1 MGHTPF
7 HNLTISRTSHV
18 DWIMVL
24 SLLLLGLIG
33 LFVLLTIQPALFWQQ
48 LVFLL
53 IGFFLVWGVSKL
65 DVAILWWLA
74 PYGYIVSLLFLCL
87 TYLGPHI
94 RGATRWIMIGSQ
106 QLQPSEIFKPFVIL
120 FFARLISQL
129 SPRSAKT
136 WGMHALVCI
145 IPFLLVFKQPDLGT
159 SIVYVTSWLS
169 MMVAGGFP
177 VLALIMIAGTG
188 MMSFPSLWRHLQPY
202 QQSRIMTFIN
212 PAIDPQGAGYNALQA
227 MIAVGSGQLFGK
239 GLGMGTQ
246 SHMRFL
252 PEFHTDFIFA
262 TLIEEL
268 GFIGGLVIF
277 GLYIT
282 LLWRMIA
289 PYIRGNQVQTF
300 GFLYTIG
307 FFTMVLSQIVINAGM
322 NMGIIPVTGITLP
335 FVSYGGSS
343 LLGIS
348 LGFGMLL
355 GFRRKGLTDDRI
367 AIT

>member
-1 MGHTPF
+1 MGHTTF
-7 HNLTISRTSHV
+7 HTDAVGRRSEIDYV
-18 DWIMVL
+18 MVL
-24 SLLLLGLIG
+24 SLILLGLFG
-33 LFVLLTIQPALFWQQ
+33 LFVLLTIQQSLFWQQ
-48 LVFLL
+48 LIFLL
-53 IGFFLVWGVSKL
+53 LGACIVWAVSKL
-65 DVAILWWLA
+65 DIIILSWFA
-74 PYGYIVSLLFLCL
+74 PYGYGLSLLFLCL
-87 TYLGPHI
+87 TYLGPNI
-94 RGATRWIMIGSQ
+94 RGAHRWIMIGSQ

-120 FFARLISQL
+120 FMAQLISRF
-129 SPRSAKT
+129 SPRSGRT
-136 WGMHALVCI
+136 WWIHMLVCL

-159 SIVYVTSWLS
+159 SIVYMVSWVA

-177 VLALIMIAGTG
+177 VLILLIAGG
-188 MMSFPSLWRHLQPY
+188 AGVVLFPVLWGHLKVY
-202 QQSRIMTFIN
+202 QQSRILTFIN

-268 GFIGGLVIF
+268 GFVGGLVIF
-277 GLYIT
+277 FLYIT
-282 LLWRMIA
+282 LLWRMIM
-289 PYIRGNQVQTF
+289 PYMRGKFAHSF

-307 FFTMVLSQIVINAGM
+307 LFTMILTQIVINAGM

-343 LLGIS
+343 ILAIS
-348 LGFGMLL
+348 LGFGILL
-355 GFRRKGLTDDRI
+355 AIRRQGTGDERI
-367 AIT
+367 AIA